1 MVDSPANGLPPRNR
15 ACHSFSLI
23 EMLVALTIFAVI
35 LVIVA
40 QVISQTERAWK
51 FSSDKIQ
58 AFQGARIAFDTMYRT
73 LGESTLNNYYDYYN
87 ASYVP
92 FTTYAATNTAT
103 INTFVPAYYG
113 RNSDLH
119 FISGKALVTLP
130 RTPVTQSVFFQTPI
144 SYTATSTSYGNMNSL
159 LNAVGFYIDF
169 NSDQTAWPSFF
180 TSLSPQAAP
189 RYRYRLMEFLQPT
202 EQMTV
207 YSSTSGNAWF
217 TAPVQATSPSV
228 YVLAENIIACVVCP
242 HLPGEMIP
250 GSSTTGTALIPQN
263 NYEYDSRVAST
274 PWTSGA
280 QPVQMH
286 QLPPLVR
293 LVLIAVDETSMIQ
306 IMGTSTSQPNLGFSY
321 SSVFQ
326 NPANLT
332 TDIATVSAALTA
344 KHLNSRVFQTDVP
357 IRGANWSQ

>member
-1 MVDSPANGLPPRNR
+1 MVDSPAIGFPQRNR
-15 ACHSFSLI
+15 ACRGFSLV
-23 EMLVALTIFAVI
+23 EMLVALAIFSVI
-35 LVIVA
+35 LVIVT

-51 FSSDKIQ
+51 YSSNKIQ

-73 LGESTLNNYYDYYN
+73 LGESTLNTYYTYYN
-87 ASYVP
+87 SAYSPLTTANAS
-92 FTTYAATNTAT
+92 
-103 INTFVPAYYG
+103 TFVPAVYG
-113 RNSDLH
+113 RCSELH
-119 FISGKALVTLP
+119 FISGKALVSQP
-130 RTPVTQSVFFQTPI
+130 RTQVTQSVFFQTPV
-144 SYTATSTSYGNMNSL
+144 SYTTTPGSYGNMTSL

-180 TSLSPQAAP
+180 TSLSTQAAP

-202 EQMTV
+202 EQLTV
-207 YSSTSGNAWF
+207 YSSTSGTAWF
-217 TAPVQATSPSV
+217 TAPLQATSPPV

-242 HLPGEMIP
+242 HLPGEMDP
-250 GSSTTGTALIPQN
+250 SSTTQGTTLIPQN

-274 PWTSGA
+274 PWTTGA

-306 IMGTSTSQPNLGFSY
+306 IMGNSKSQPNLGFNY
-321 SSVFQ
+321 STVFQ

-344 KHLNSRVFQTDVP
+344 KHVNFRVFQTDVP